1 MRFAVHTGIAAYPQ
15 HTCSFENTNPET
27 LIAKPN
33 YKVLGADAL
42 RMRLRR
48 LCEKKAS
55 GKNVG
60 GPANLRWLQEW
71 GWTQRVARASFV
83 WVFEKMGDR
92 PWPVQKGEGQEFSKT
107 HMFVPVWAIF
117 FTRKNCSL
125 VASRGPLQAE
135 FVTRVVVV
143 RERMSS
149 KEQEVT
155 GKWCT
160 EEKLKSQY
168 APQPSH

>member
-55 GKNVG
+55 GKMWVDQQTFDDYKSG
-60 GPANLRWLQEW
+60 GERREWLELALCESLKKW
-71 GWTQRVARASFV
+71 GTGRDQYKKVKDKSF
-83 WVFEKMGDR
+83 
-92 PWPVQKGEGQEFSKT
+92 QK
-107 HMFVPVWAIF
+107 HI
-117 FTRKNCSL
+117 CS
-125 VASRGPLQAE
+125 RQFG
-135 FVTRVVVV
+135 
-143 RERMSS
+143 
-149 KEQEVT
+149 
-155 GKWCT
+155 
-160 EEKLKSQY
+160 
-168 APQPSH
+168 

>member
-1 MRFAVHTGIAAYPQ
+1 MRFAVHTGIAAYRQ

-60 GPANLRWLQEW
+60 GPANLR
-71 GWTQRVARASFV
+71 
-83 WVFEKMGDR
+83 
-92 PWPVQKGEGQEFSKT
+92 
-107 HMFVPVWAIF
+107 
-117 FTRKNCSL
+117 
-125 VASRGPLQAE
+125 
-135 FVTRVVVV
+135 
-143 RERMSS
+143 
-149 KEQEVT
+149 
-155 GKWCT
+155 
-160 EEKLKSQY
+160 
-168 APQPSH
+168 

>member
-55 GKNVG
+55 GKMWVDQQTFDDYKSG
-60 GPANLRWLQEW
+60 GERREWLELALCESLKKFGTGRDQYKK
-71 GWTQRVARASFV
+71 VKDKSF
-83 WVFEKMGDR
+83 
-92 PWPVQKGEGQEFSKT
+92 QKHICSCQFGQFFLHAKT
-107 HMFVPVWAIF
+107 AHLWH
-117 FTRKNCSL
+117 L
-125 VASRGPLQAE
+125 VALCRQ
-135 FVTRVVVV
+135 
-143 RERMSS
+143 SS
-149 KEQEVT
+149 SPELWWSESA
-155 GKWCT
+155 C
-160 EEKLKSQY
+160 LRKSKR
-168 APQPSH
+168 